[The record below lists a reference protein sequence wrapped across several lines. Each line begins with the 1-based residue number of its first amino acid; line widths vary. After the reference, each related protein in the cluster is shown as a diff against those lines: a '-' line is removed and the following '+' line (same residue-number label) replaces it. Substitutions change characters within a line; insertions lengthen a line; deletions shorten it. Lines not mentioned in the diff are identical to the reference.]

1 MQQKAVD
8 RADLRPAPALHI
20 ASSVLFQSLPVQLH
34 FLPDNVRVEDVVRRT
49 RLAARAFRSSA
60 SKSWGRTKFRS
71 WLIVEYAMATEW
83 TREDDVSP
91 WSHRD
96 APMQDERARM
106 LVDEVRLRI
115 TRLLVDESSGWNK
128 AGFAAAMIERGL
140 ITSVTDA
147 SGREAFAPAAR
158 VELSFLE
165 RVASIFIADF
175 LAHPEDYTCLSSCE
189 CCGELEMNG
198 IVQHASSCV
207 KLLPVRA
214 PAESGVSLRAL
225 VSQPSTTPA
234 RAAFVQPLRRIG

>member
-1 MQQKAVD
+1 MHFV
-8 RADLRPAPALHI
+8 R
-20 ASSVLFQSLPVQLH
+20 SVLFQSLPVQLH
-34 FLPDNVRVEDVVRRT
+34 FLPDNVHVEDVVRRT
-49 RLAARAFRSSA
+49 RLAARAFRASA
-60 SKSWGRTKFRS
+60 AHGWGRTKLRS

-96 APMQDERARM
+96 APMHDERAHD
-106 LVDEVRLRI
+106 LVDDVRRRI
-115 TRLLVDESSGWNK
+115 TRLLVDESSGWR
-128 AGFAAAMIERGL
+128 APGFAAAMIDRGL

-175 LAHPEDYTCLSSCE
+175 LAHPEDYASLSSCE

-198 IVQHASSCV
+198 HLQHASACV
-207 KLLPVRA
+207 KLSKVRA
-214 PAESGVSLRAL
+214 PAESGVSLREL
-225 VSQPSTTPA
+225 EPGSSTTPA